1 MIKNKEDLRRYLR
14 QDQIA
19 LGMMRR
25 RRPSPFAD
33 EVWRFER
40 QLRQTEYRVN
50 CARGPVGKGL
60 AILSRLRYHRFC
72 VKLGFHLP
80 LNVFD
85 EGLSIA
91 HYGALIVNSR
101 ARVGKNCRIHAM
113 VVIGATNGDPAA
125 PVIGDNVYIG
135 AGAKIIG
142 NIRVADNVAIG
153 AGAVVVRSIDEPG
166 TTWGGVPAR
175 KISERD
181 SRSNLCPDL
190 FAGDG
195 SH

>member
-1 MIKNKEDLRRYLR
+1 MIQSKQDLKRYLR

-19 LGMMRR
+19 LGKMRQK
-25 RRPSPFAD
+25 RPSPFGD
-33 EVWRFER
+33 EVWRFQR
-40 QLRQTEYRVN
+40 IMRRTEYHVN
-50 CARGPVGKGL
+50 CAHGAPGRLLAGL
-60 AILSRLRYHRFC
+60 FRLRYHRWC
-72 VKLGFHLP
+72 VRMGFHVP
-80 LNVFD
+80 LNTFE

-91 HYGALIVNSR
+91 HYGALVVNSR

-113 VVIGATNGDPAA
+113 VVIGATNGEPAS
-125 PVIGDNVYIG
+125 PIIGNNVYIG

-142 NIRVADNVAIG
+142 DIQIADNVAIG
-153 AGAVVVRSIDEPG
+153 ANAVVVKSIDEPG

-190 FAGDG
+190 FTDR
-195 SH
+195 

>member
-1 MIKNKEDLRRYLR
+1 MIKNREDLKRYMR

-19 LGMMRR
+19 LGKADQ
-25 RRPSPFAD
+25 RRPNPLAD

-40 QLRQTEYRVN
+40 LLRRTEYRVN
-50 CARGPVGKGL
+50 CASGPLGKLL
-60 AILSRLRYHRFC
+60 AAVSRFRYHRFC
-72 VKLGFHLP
+72 VKLGFHVP

-91 HYGALIVNSR
+91 HYGALAVNTKS
-101 ARVGKNCRIHAM
+101 RVGKNCRIHAM

-142 NIRVADNVAIG
+142 NIHIADDVAIG
-153 AGAVVVRSIDEPG
+153 AGAVVVRSIEEPG
-166 TTWGGVPAR
+166 TTWGGVPAK
-175 KISERD
+175 KISSNS
-181 SRSNLCPDL
+181 SRNNLCPDL
-190 FAGDG
+190 FDPDIR
-195 SH
+195 